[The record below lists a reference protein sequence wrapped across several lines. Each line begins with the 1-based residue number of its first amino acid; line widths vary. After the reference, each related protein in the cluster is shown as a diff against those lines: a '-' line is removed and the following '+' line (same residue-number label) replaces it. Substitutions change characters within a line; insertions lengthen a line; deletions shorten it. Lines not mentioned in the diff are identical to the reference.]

1 MLVKRRDVIKVA
13 IAAPFVATAR
23 AYEPPMDYSRLTAS
37 EAALAI
43 RKGGISAENYVDGL
57 IEQDRKW
64 ATLNAFISRDHDA
77 LREAARAADK
87 VRASGAA
94 LGPLHG
100 VPLVFKDNIATAAL
114 PTTAG
119 TAALRDYRPAE
130 NAVVAQK
137 LFDAG
142 ALLYGKNN
150 MHELA
155 VGITTNNLTF
165 GPARNPYNQAMIPG
179 GSSGGTGAA
188 IAARVAPAGLGTDTG
203 GSVRIPAS
211 LCGTT
216 GLRPTTGRY
225 SGDGIVPFHSGTAI
239 AGPMART
246 VEDLALLDGI
256 ITGET
261 ALPEVHAGQIRIGV
275 PEEFFYEDIDDEV
288 ARVME
293 DALEVLH
300 EAGVVLVHQSISR
313 LKDLLAVGRG
323 APDSSETV
331 QGYEK
336 FFSNSNIG
344 AEPFV
349 KKVAD
354 PVLRA
359 RLNRQ
364 LLTDENAV
372 AASGPSTF
380 AVRERYK
387 DLLGDYFESNNLN
400 AMIIPPTP
408 LPARPIGQD
417 DTVELNGRQVS
428 TFQTYVRN
436 TAIGSAAALPGVVI
450 PAGMTSDGL
459 PLGIEID
466 GPSGSDRKLLAIAA
480 AIESI
485 LPGLSGPA

>member
-1 MLVKRRDVIKVA
+1 LKFAVA
-13 IAAPFVATAR
+13 VPFVGSAR

-43 RKGGISAENYVDGL
+43 RKGGISAEHYVEGL

-87 VRASGAA
+87 LRASGAA

-119 TAALRDYRPAE
+119 TAALRNYRPAE

-137 LFDAG
+137 LFDSG
-142 ALLYGKNN
+142 ALLFGKNN

-155 VGITTNNLTF
+155 AGITTNNLTF
-165 GPARNPYNQAMIPG
+165 GPVRNPYKQTMIPG
-179 GSSGGTGAA
+179 GSSGGTAAA

-211 LCGTT
+211 LCGIA
-216 GLRPTTGRY
+216 GLRPTMGRY
-225 SGDGIVPFHSGTAI
+225 SGAGLVPFQGGTAT

-256 ITGET
+256 VTGDT
-261 ALPEVHAGQIRIGV
+261 DLPDVQPGQIRLGV
-275 PEEFFYEDIDDEV
+275 PEEFFYEDIDAEV
-288 ARVME
+288 ARIME
-293 DALEVLH
+293 ASLDRLDQ
-300 EAGVVLVHQSISR
+300 AGVVLVRQPVG
-313 LKDLLAVGRG
+313 DLMTLVNKGRG
-323 APDSSETV
+323 APSSEETV
-331 QGYEK
+331 GGYMR
-336 FFSNSNIG
+336 FFRDIDLTPND
-344 AEPFV
+344 FV
-349 KKVAD
+349 SGVAD
-354 PVLRA
+354 PAIRA

-364 LLTDENAV
+364 LLTEESTEAV
-372 AASGPSTF
+372 AGPSAV
-380 AVRERYK
+380 AVRARYK
-387 DLLGDYFESNNLN
+387 DTLDRYFASNNLDG
-400 AMIIPPTP
+400 MIIPPAP

-436 TAIGSAAALPGVVI
+436 AAIGSAAALPGVVI

-459 PLGIEID
+459 PLGVEID
-466 GPSGSDRKLLAIAA
+466 GPAGSDRKLLAIAQA
-480 AIESI
+480 VESL
-485 LPGLSGPA
+485 LPDLSAPA